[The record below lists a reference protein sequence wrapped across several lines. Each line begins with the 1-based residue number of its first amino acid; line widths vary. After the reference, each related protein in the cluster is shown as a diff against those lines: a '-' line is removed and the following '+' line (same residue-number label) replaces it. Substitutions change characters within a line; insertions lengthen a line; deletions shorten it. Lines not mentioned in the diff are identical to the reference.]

1 MKESKLIQMAKKV
14 ETLGSVVQTLLTEVN
29 NLKTLS
35 FGNSKI
41 IQNMPDYNEAIDKL
55 KEEAKAETRLEILN
69 KDESEKKMEI

>member
-29 NLKTLS
+29 NIKTLS

-41 IQNMPDYNEAIDKL
+41 IQNMPDYSEAIDKL

-69 KDESEKKMEI
+69 KDESEKRMEI

>member
-1 MKESKLIQMAKKV
+1 MKESKIIEIKNKV

-35 FGNSKI
+35 FGNSKV
-41 IQNMPDYNEAIDKL
+41 IQNMPDYNEAIEKL

-69 KDESEKKMEI
+69 ENESEKNLEI

>member
-1 MKESKLIQMAKKV
+1 MKESKIIEIKNKV

-35 FGNSKI
+35 FGNSKV

-69 KDESEKKMEI
+69 ENESEKNLEI